1 MGRFQRPTT
10 LDTKDMKFKFCFGN
24 GFVLVSFTCNCNF
37 GFTGEQLILA
47 LGIMDHVKKVSPKYE
62 SKFAIFQDDSLVRV
76 KIKSK

>member
-47 LGIMDHVKKVSPKYE
+47 LGIMDHVKKVS
-62 SKFAIFQDDSLVRV
+62 QNV
-76 KIKSK
+76 KANLQFFKMIRL